1 MTITAAA
8 DDYDRIVF
16 GQIKNNLAARIMHS
30 LHYHMTIR
38 WSGTTRERHP
48 CFQDH
53 RRAGHP

>member
-30 LHYHMTIR
+30 LHYVT
-38 WSGTTRERHP
+38 
-48 CFQDH
+48 
-53 RRAGHP
+53 